1 MLIVFS
7 FIATLCERGKTI
19 YHVSC
24 GMLIAYKLR
33 ITYVART
40 ASFLILIFWIKNV
53 VNYKVL

>member
-1 MLIVFS
+1 MFS

-24 GMLIAYKLR
+24 GMLIAYKLI
-33 ITYVART
+33 ITYVT
-40 ASFLILIFWIKNV
+40 PIASFLILIFWIENV